1 MRNSLYS
8 LLLTCVLA
16 VLPAHAAEVMAP
28 DVLAKTVTE
37 DVLASLRASKEINA
51 GDLGKAAELIEIKIL
66 PHFNFPTMTRL
77 VMGRHW
83 AQATSEQRRALTSEF
98 RTLLVRTY
106 TASLT
111 LYRDQTIDYRPLKLK
126 PQDTDVI
133 VKSSNVGAIK
143 VGLRLGPER
152 LGDLRRLTG
161 DLQASSEAY
170 QTALGSAPGARDAA
184 RLHHKIA
191 GVHQTQGHLP
201 EAEKEVEAGGKTI
214 WSVDDEQGLAPFVF

>member
-1 MRNSLYS
+1 MKNSLYS

-16 VLPAHAAEVMAP
+16 VPPAHAAEVMAP

-37 DVLASLRASKEINA
+37 EVLASLRASKEINA

-83 AQATSEQRRALTSEF
+83 AQATPEQRQALTSEF

-111 LYRDQTIDYRPLKLK
+111 LYRDQTIDYRPLKLT
-126 PQDTDVI
+126 PRDTDVI
-133 VKSSNVGAIK
+133 VKSVVRQSRGEPISVDYAMEKTESGWKVYDVKLAGISLVENYRSAFSAEIERSDIDGLIK
-143 VGLRLGPER
+143 ALAEKNR
-152 LGDLRRLTG
+152 
-161 DLQASSEAY
+161 
-170 QTALGSAPGARDAA
+170 ALGGKKKAT
-184 RLHHKIA
+184 
-191 GVHQTQGHLP
+191 VQT
-201 EAEKEVEAGGKTI
+201 
-214 WSVDDEQGLAPFVF
+214 

>member
-111 LYRDQTIDYRPLKLK
+111 LYRDQTIDYRPLKLA
-126 PQDTDVI
+126 PRDTDVI
-133 VKSSNVGAIK
+133 VKSVVRQSRGEPISVDYAMEKTESGWKVYDVKLGGISLVETYRSAFSAEIERSDIEGLIK
-143 VGLRLGPER
+143 ALAAKNR
-152 LGDLRRLTG
+152 
-161 DLQASSEAY
+161 
-170 QTALGSAPGARDAA
+170 ALGGKKKAT
-184 RLHHKIA
+184 
-191 GVHQTQGHLP
+191 VQT
-201 EAEKEVEAGGKTI
+201 
-214 WSVDDEQGLAPFVF
+214 

>member
-1 MRNSLYS
+1 MKNSLYS

-16 VLPAHAAEVMAP
+16 VPPAHAAEVMAP

-37 DVLASLRASKEINA
+37 EVLASLRASKEINA

-83 AQATSEQRRALTSEF
+83 AQATPEQRQALTSEF

-111 LYRDQTIDYRPLKLK
+111 LYRDQTIDYRPLKLT
-126 PQDTDVI
+126 PRDTDVI
-133 VKSSNVGAIK
+133 VKSVVRQARGEPISVDYAMEKTESGWKVYDVKLAGISLVENYRSAFSAEIERSDIDGLIK
-143 VGLRLGPER
+143 ALAAKNR
-152 LGDLRRLTG
+152 
-161 DLQASSEAY
+161 
-170 QTALGSAPGARDAA
+170 ALGGKKKAT
-184 RLHHKIA
+184 
-191 GVHQTQGHLP
+191 VQT
-201 EAEKEVEAGGKTI
+201 
-214 WSVDDEQGLAPFVF
+214 

>member
-1 MRNSLYS
+1 MKNSLYS

-16 VLPAHAAEVMAP
+16 VPPAHAAEVMAP

-37 DVLASLRASKEINA
+37 EVLASLRASKEINA

-111 LYRDQTIDYRPLKLK
+111 LYRDQTIDYRPLKLT
-126 PQDTDVI
+126 PRDTDVI
-133 VKSSNVGAIK
+133 VKSVVRQSRGEPISVDYAMEKTESGWKVYDVKLAGISLVENYRSAFSAEIERSDIDGLIK
-143 VGLRLGPER
+143 ALAEKNR
-152 LGDLRRLTG
+152 
-161 DLQASSEAY
+161 
-170 QTALGSAPGARDAA
+170 ALGGKKKAT
-184 RLHHKIA
+184 
-191 GVHQTQGHLP
+191 VQT
-201 EAEKEVEAGGKTI
+201 
-214 WSVDDEQGLAPFVF
+214 

>member
-111 LYRDQTIDYRPLKLK
+111 LYRDQTIDYRPLKLT
-126 PQDTDVI
+126 PRDTDVI
-133 VKSSNVGAIK
+133 VKSVVRQARGEPISVDYAMEKTESGWKVYDVKLAGISLVETYRSAFSAEIERSDIEGLIK
-143 VGLRLGPER
+143 ALAAKNR
-152 LGDLRRLTG
+152 
-161 DLQASSEAY
+161 
-170 QTALGSAPGARDAA
+170 ALGGKKKAT
-184 RLHHKIA
+184 
-191 GVHQTQGHLP
+191 VQT
-201 EAEKEVEAGGKTI
+201 
-214 WSVDDEQGLAPFVF
+214 

>member
-111 LYRDQTIDYRPLKLK
+111 LYRDQTIDYRPLKLT
-126 PQDTDVI
+126 PRDTDVI
-133 VKSSNVGAIK
+133 VKSVVRQSRGEPISVDYAMEKTESGWKVYDVKLAGISLVETYRSAFSAEIERSDIEGLIK
-143 VGLRLGPER
+143 ALAAKNR
-152 LGDLRRLTG
+152 
-161 DLQASSEAY
+161 
-170 QTALGSAPGARDAA
+170 ALGGKKKAT
-184 RLHHKIA
+184 
-191 GVHQTQGHLP
+191 VQT
-201 EAEKEVEAGGKTI
+201 
-214 WSVDDEQGLAPFVF
+214 

>member
-37 DVLASLRASKEINA
+37 EVLASLRASKEINA

-83 AQATSEQRRALTSEF
+83 AQATPEQRQALTSEF

-111 LYRDQTIDYRPLKLK
+111 LYRDQTIDYRPLKLT
-126 PQDTDVI
+126 PRDTDVI
-133 VKSSNVGAIK
+133 VKSVVRQARGEPISVDYAMEKTESGWKVYDVKLAGISLVENYRSAFSAEIERSDIDGLIK
-143 VGLRLGPER
+143 ALAEKNR
-152 LGDLRRLTG
+152 
-161 DLQASSEAY
+161 
-170 QTALGSAPGARDAA
+170 ALGGKKKAT
-184 RLHHKIA
+184 
-191 GVHQTQGHLP
+191 VQT
-201 EAEKEVEAGGKTI
+201 
-214 WSVDDEQGLAPFVF
+214 

>member
-37 DVLASLRASKEINA
+37 EVLASLRASKEINA

-83 AQATSEQRRALTSEF
+83 AQATPEQRQALTSEF

-111 LYRDQTIDYRPLKLK
+111 LYRDQTIDYRPLKLT
-126 PQDTDVI
+126 PRDTDVI
-133 VKSSNVGAIK
+133 VKSVVRQSRGEPISVDYAMEKTESGWRVYDVKLAGISLVETYRSAFSAEIERSDIEGLIK
-143 VGLRLGPER
+143 ALAAKNR
-152 LGDLRRLTG
+152 
-161 DLQASSEAY
+161 
-170 QTALGSAPGARDAA
+170 ALGGKKKAT
-184 RLHHKIA
+184 
-191 GVHQTQGHLP
+191 VQT
-201 EAEKEVEAGGKTI
+201 
-214 WSVDDEQGLAPFVF
+214 

>member
-16 VLPAHAAEVMAP
+16 VPPAHAAEVMAP

-37 DVLASLRASKEINA
+37 EVLASLRASKEINA

-83 AQATSEQRRALTSEF
+83 AQATPEQRQALTSEF

-111 LYRDQTIDYRPLKLK
+111 LYRDQTIDYRPLKLT
-126 PQDTDVI
+126 PRDTDVI
-133 VKSSNVGAIK
+133 VKSVVRQSRGEPISVDYAMEKTESGWKVYDVKLAGISLVENYRSAFSAEIERSDIDGLIK
-143 VGLRLGPER
+143 ALAEKNR
-152 LGDLRRLTG
+152 
-161 DLQASSEAY
+161 
-170 QTALGSAPGARDAA
+170 ALGGKKKAT
-184 RLHHKIA
+184 
-191 GVHQTQGHLP
+191 VQT
-201 EAEKEVEAGGKTI
+201 
-214 WSVDDEQGLAPFVF
+214 